1 TPGGPVVK
9 DKDKD
14 KDYVP
19 LYTPEQIQDFMDRQ
33 YRADR
38 WVRRLW
44 MIVMWTAIL
53 GFVLAILFV
62 LAVLVLGTLA
72 NSLMTR

>member
-1 TPGGPVVK
+1 MK
-9 DKDKD
+9 DKDED
-14 KDYVP
+14 HVP
-19 LYTPEQIQDFMDRQ
+19 LHTPEQIQDFMDRQ

-44 MIVMWTAIL
+44 MIVMWTAIV

-62 LAVLVLGTLA
+62 LLVLVLGTLA
-72 NSLMTR
+72 NSVMSR

>member
-1 TPGGPVVK
+1 MK